1 MSLAQFETALR
12 RIGLDRYMMLL
23 ILMVVLATVL
33 PARGQAAVLL
43 SQFTYWAVA
52 LLFFLYGAKLS
63 TQTILASLSNWRLQL
78 AVLLCTFALFP
89 VLALMLKPLVTL
101 VLPATI
107 GIGILYIG
115 CLPSTVQ
122 SSIAFTAVSNGNVAG
137 AVCAAS
143 ISNLIGVVVSPLL
156 LGLLITQNAGIS
168 IDAGAIWKIG
178 QQILLPFA
186 LGQLCRPL
194 LADFLNRN
202 KLPTMI
208 VDRGS
213 ILLIVYSAFSAG
225 VVNGIWKVISPLDLV
240 ELVGFC
246 LLLLGLVMMIAFLL
260 GRLAGMGAADLLALL
275 YCGST
280 KSLAT
285 GLPMAGI
292 LFAGKDLSLVVLPL
306 MIFHLF
312 QLIACALISQ
322 RVAARAAGPALSI
335 NSQSGF
341 TA

>member
-1 MSLAQFETALR
+1 MLARLESALKR
-12 RIGLDRYMMLL
+12 VGIDRYMMLL
-23 ILMVVLATVL
+23 ILTVVLASL
-33 PARGQAAVLL
+33 APARGGFAVVLG
-43 SQFTYWAVA
+43 QVTYWAVA

-63 TQTILASLSNWRLQL
+63 TQTIVSGFTNWRLQL

-89 VLALMLKPLVTL
+89 VLGLLIKPLAL
-101 VLPATI
+101 LWLPTAI
-107 GIGILYIG
+107 GVGFLYIG

-122 SSIAFTAVSNGNVAG
+122 SSIAFTSVSGGNVAG

-143 ISNLIGVVVSPLL
+143 ISNLIGVGLTPLL
-156 LGLLITQNAGIS
+156 FAFLIPHGTGYGIDPS
-168 IDAGAIWKIG
+168 AIWKIV
-178 QQILLPFA
+178 QQILLPFVV
-186 LGQLCRPL
+186 GQLCRPL
-194 LADFLNRN
+194 LANFLNRH

-225 VVNGIWKVISPLDLV
+225 VVNGIWQVISPQALLTV
-240 ELVGFC
+240 IALC
-246 LLLLGLVMMIAFLL
+246 ALLLAVAMGVS
-260 GRLAGMGAADLLALL
+260 LAGAKGAGMDRADRLALL

-292 LFAGKDLSLVVLPL
+292 LFAGQDISLIVLPL
-306 MIFHLF
+306 MIYHLM
-312 QLIACALISQ
+312 QLVVCALISQ
-322 RVAARAAGPALSI
+322 RAAAAHLA
-335 NSQSGF
+335 